1 MIKVSANLRF
11 AEVTYGGLL
20 IRHEDG
26 VAGQVVAGAG
36 RVCVVG
42 VQQAAALRGPPAAAG
57 DTRGVPERAV
67 GAKVVLQLWRWK
79 HTHERL
85 FSRNP
90 AQR

>member
-1 MIKVSANLRF
+1 M
-11 AEVTYGGLL
+11 TYGGLL

-26 VAGQVVAGAG
+26 VAGQVVAGAR
-36 RVCVVG
+36 RVRVVG

-57 DTRGVPERAV
+57 DARGVPERAV
-67 GAKVVLQLWRWK
+67 GAKVVLQLWRRK